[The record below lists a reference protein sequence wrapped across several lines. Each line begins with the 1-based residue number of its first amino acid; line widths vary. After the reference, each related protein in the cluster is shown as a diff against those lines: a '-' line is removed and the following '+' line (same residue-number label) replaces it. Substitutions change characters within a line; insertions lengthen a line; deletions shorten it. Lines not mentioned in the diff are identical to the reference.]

1 MNKHDNNNSKKKKKK
16 KKRKKMKCTENSWY
30 IVLSSYS
37 VLVHRSHNRNF
48 KKNL

>member
-1 MNKHDNNNSKKKKKK
+1 MNKHDDNNSKKKEE
-16 KKRKKMKCTENSWY
+16 KKMKCTENSWY

-48 KKNL
+48 KKIFK

>member
-1 MNKHDNNNSKKKKKK
+1 MNKHDDNNSKKKKK
-16 KKRKKMKCTENSWY
+16 KKMKCTENSWY